1 MRKQSAFQFAFIH
14 LRVLFALT
22 LCFVGVL
29 LAGISWTGIPGYPAG
44 SQAAPNDTDRP
55 PRYMP
60 VPGGKPDDLNRM
72 EVEWNNRVTY
82 PTGRFDP
89 TWVRKAALQDARI
102 SRNIPWGVKAPNVK
116 QKNGTAAALT
126 LDSN

>member
-1 MRKQSAFQFAFIH
+1 MSKKSALQFAFIH
-14 LRVLFALT
+14 LRVLLALT
-22 LCFVGVL
+22 LCSVGVL
-29 LAGISWTGIPGYPAG
+29 LAGISWTGIPGYSAG
-44 SQAAPNDTDRP
+44 PKAPNDTDRL

-102 SRNIPWGVKAPNVK
+102 AQHPLGRESPER
-116 QKNGTAAALT
+116 
-126 LDSN
+126 